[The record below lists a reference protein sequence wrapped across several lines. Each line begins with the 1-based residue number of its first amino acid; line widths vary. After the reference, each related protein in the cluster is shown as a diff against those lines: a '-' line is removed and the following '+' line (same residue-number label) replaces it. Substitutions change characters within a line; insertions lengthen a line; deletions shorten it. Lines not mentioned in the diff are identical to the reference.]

1 MCYSGHFSRI
11 PGDVPLF
18 FLKFYRVLMAL
29 LWYSRSPKNPIFST
43 WVFSSFYSVFLGL
56 RGTSNFSLL
65 PLRAR
70 AVTVAQGLVFSF
82 FFITSFFWCDQA
94 KSPQMTFHLQD
105 PFRLLILVIWSS
117 SLFQLFDCLPFLS
130 FFPNSWNLL
139 LLG

>member
-56 RGTSNFSLL
+56 WGTSNFSLL

>member
-1 MCYSGHFSRI
+1 MCYSGHFSGI
-11 PGDVPLF
+11 SGDVPLF
-18 FLKFYRVLMAL
+18 FLKFYRGLMAL
-29 LWYSRSPKNPIFST
+29 LWYSPSPKNPIFST

>member
-29 LWYSRSPKNPIFST
+29 LWYSFSPKNPMPST

-94 KSPQMTFHLQD
+94 KSPQLTFHLQD
-105 PFRLLILVIWSS
+105 PFRLLILAIWSS
-117 SLFQLFDCLPFLS
+117 SLFQLFGCLPFLS